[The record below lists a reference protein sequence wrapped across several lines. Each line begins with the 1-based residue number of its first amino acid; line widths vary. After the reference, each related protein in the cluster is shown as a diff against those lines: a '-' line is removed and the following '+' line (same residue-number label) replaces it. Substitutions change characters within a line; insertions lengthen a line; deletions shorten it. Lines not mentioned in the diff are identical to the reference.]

1 MGRPASVNISDPQ
14 VRPTQ
19 AAMELR
25 NPHQQKRSFQNP
37 SRAKSLANRHL
48 VRRQDKMEVAQ
59 TLSHQ

>member
-25 NPHQQKRSFQNP
+25 NPHQQAVVS
-37 SRAKSLANRHL
+37 KSL
-48 VRRQDKMEVAQ
+48 QSEE
-59 TLSHQ
+59 SC